1 MTDRRIVRHLAPTG
15 VGHASALT
23 RRPRA
28 VVVGGGIAGLAA
40 ATGLAERGVAV
51 EVLEREPWLGGRVA
65 SWEESLPCGTPVS
78 MSRGFHAFFRQYYNL
93 RALLRRTDPGLD
105 RLAEIADYPL
115 QDAHGRT
122 DTFRGLPRTPPW
134 NALAFALRSPT
145 FRPRDLI
152 RLNVRAAA
160 PLAAVSVPD
169 TYERLDHV
177 DAETFLHRIN
187 FPPAARHL
195 AFDVFSRSFFAP
207 PSRLSAA
214 ELATMFHLYFLGS
227 AEGLIFDAPTDD
239 FQTSLWGPLADYLT
253 GLGATLRTGDP
264 VHGLE
269 RTPQGYVVHHDA
281 GSIEADAV
289 VLATDVDGLRGIVHA
304 SRGLDDPR
312 WRAEVDSLR
321 AAPPFLVWRCWLDRP
336 VAAHRPAFLATGGL
350 DPLDNISVLERYES
364 QSARWAREHGGSVV
378 ELHAYAAS
386 EDDDVDALC
395 ARLLRRLHETYPET
409 AEADLLGD
417 SVQWRADCPLFGVG
431 SFASRPRVRTPFPGL
446 VLAGDGIRI
455 DLPVALMERAAST
468 GLHAANCL
476 LAQWGLAG
484 HELRSVPTEGR
495 SAVLRG
501 LAGIGKGGVP

>member
-1 MTDRRIVRHLAPTG
+1 M
-15 VGHASALT
+15 
-23 RRPRA
+23 
-28 VVVGGGIAGLAA
+28 VGGGIAGLAA

-227 AEGLIFDAPTDD
+227 AEGLVFDVPSRPFHT
-239 FQTSLWGPLADYLT
+239 LWQPLAAYLT
-253 GLGATLRTGDP
+253 AHGVRVRTGLSVDRI
-264 VHGLE
+264 E
-269 RTPQGYVVHHDA
+269 RTSEGFRVHA
-281 GSIEADAV
+281 GAETIPADGV
-289 VLATDVDGLRGIVHA
+289 VLAADVPGLRDVVAA
-304 SRGLDDPR
+304 SAGLGPPW
-312 WRAEVDSLR
+312 WRERVANL
-321 AAPPFLVWRCWLDRP
+321 ATAPPFCVLRAWLDRP
-336 VAAHRPAFLATGGL
+336 VDRRRPAFLATGGSP
-350 DPLDNISVLERYES
+350 PLDNVSVLDRYDADAAAWA
-364 QSARWAREHGGSVV
+364 ARTGGSVV
-378 ELHAYAAS
+378 ELHAYSVVAG
-386 EDDDVDALC
+386 DDAEVRRDTR
-395 ARLLRRLHETYPET
+395 ARLWRRLREVYPET
-409 AEADLLGD
+409 TAARAVAEEVL
-417 SVQWRADCPLFGVG
+417 WRSDCPLFPPG
-431 SFASRPRVRTPFPGL
+431 SFAVRPGVGTPVPGL
-446 VLAGDGIRI
+446 ALAGDGVRV
-455 DLPVALMERAAST
+455 DLPVALMERAATT
-468 GLHAANCL
+468 GWLAANHL
-476 LAQWGLAG
+476 LASWGAAG
-484 HELRSVPTEGR
+484 HDVVTVPVRGR
-495 SAVLRG
+495 NAVLRA
-501 LAGIGKGGVP
+501 LAARFGPRPEKVVDEATTV

>member
-1 MTDRRIVRHLAPTG
+1 MADRRIVRHRAPAG
-15 VGHASALT
+15 AGHASALA
-23 RRPRA
+23 RRPHV

-65 SWEESLPCGTPVS
+65 SWTERLPCGTPVS

-105 RLAEIADYPL
+105 RLIEIADYPL
-115 QDAHGRT
+115 QDAHGRI
-122 DTFRGLPRTPPW
+122 DTFRELPRTPPW

-145 FRPRDLI
+145 FRVRDLI
-152 RLNVRAAA
+152 RLNARAAA
-160 PLAAVSVPD
+160 PLAAVSVPG
-169 TYERLDHV
+169 TYELLDHV
-177 DAETFLHRIN
+177 DAETFLRRIN

-207 PSRLSAA
+207 PDRLSAA

-227 AEGLIFDAPTDD
+227 AEGLIFDAPEDD
-239 FQTSLWGPLADYLT
+239 FQSSLWGPLADYLT
-253 GLGATLRTGDP
+253 GLGATVRTNNR
-264 VHGLE
+264 VLGLE
-269 RTPQGYVVHHDA
+269 RTAQGYVVHHDEG
-281 GSIEADAV
+281 GSEVDAV
-289 VLATDVDGLRGIVHA
+289 VLATDVGGLRDIVNA
-304 SRGLDDPR
+304 SPDLDDLR
-312 WRAEVDSLR
+312 WRAEVDALR
-321 AAPPFLVWRCWLDRP
+321 TAPPFLVWRCWFDRP
-336 VAAHRPAFLATGGL
+336 VATHRPAFLATGGL
-350 DPLDNISVLERYES
+350 DPLDNISVLERYERGA
-364 QSARWAREHGGSVV
+364 ARWTREHGGSVV

-386 EDDDVDALC
+386 ADADVDELC

-409 AEADLLGD
+409 VGANLIGD

-431 SFASRPRVRTPFPGL
+431 AFSSRPRVRTPFPGL

-476 LAQWGLAG
+476 LAGWRLAG
-484 HELRSVPTEGR
+484 HELHSVPTKGR
-495 SAVLRG
+495 SAVLRA
-501 LAGIGKGGVP
+501 LAGVGKGGVP